1 MLASLLLTFREGL
14 EAALIVGIMLGT
26 LTQLGHKDR
35 RRTVWAAV
43 GLAAALSLA
52 FAIALEI
59 VGAELEGQAEYIF
72 EGLAMLLAVAVLTYM
87 IFWMRYQAQQ
97 FTQTLKA
104 DIQQASRRGGRWA
117 LFSVAFLAVFREG
130 IETALFL
137 TAARLASDGL
147 STLIGGSIGLALAL
161 LVGVAIYVGG
171 MQLNV
176 RRFFTVTSVILI
188 VFAAGLFAHG
198 IHELQEAGWLPVVV
212 DEVWNTQAV
221 LDDHSDGGAVLRT
234 MVGYNDN
241 PTLIEVIGYWG
252 YWVFIGTALVWW
264 TRRIAVPASQRVTS
278 GAASGA

>member
-26 LTQLGHKDR
+26 LAQLGHRDR
-35 RRTVWAAV
+35 RRTVWIAV
-43 GLAAALSLA
+43 GLATALSLA
-52 FAIALEI
+52 LAIALEI
-59 VGAELEGQAEYIF
+59 AGAELEGQAEYIF

-87 IFWMRYQAQQ
+87 IFWMRYQARH
-97 FTQTLKA
+97 FTQELKH
-104 DIQQASRRGGRWA
+104 DIQQASRRSGDWA

-147 STLIGGSIGLALAL
+147 STIIGGTVGLALAV
-161 LVGVAIYVGG
+161 LVGWAIYVGG
-171 MQLNV
+171 KRLNL
-176 RRFFTVTSVILI
+176 RRFFDVTSILLI

-221 LDDHSDGGAVLRT
+221 LDDHSDGGAVVRT
-234 MVGYNDN
+234 LVGYNDN
-241 PTLIEVIGYWG
+241 PTLLEVVG
-252 YWVFIGTALVWW
+252 YWVYWVVVGVTLVWW
-264 TRRIAVPASQRVTS
+264 TRRIAVPIAQRAAS